1 MSVLDDAIDIYRNI
15 AGKEKANLVIEELS
29 CLRSDKREFYDAIDA
44 YKIELAYLRTR
55 IAELEAAENSAR
67 VILLCVANGLV
78 GILENEGMD
87 TQKFI
92 SNRDA
97 SIKWLVTYPEEQ
109 K

>member
-1 MSVLDDAIDIYRNI
+1 MSVLDELVNGINWSGWVFIFNNNTHIKNTFKTENGDILEE
-15 AGKEKANLVIEELS
+15 ATEELAQ
-29 CLRSDKREFYDAIDA
+29 LRI
-44 YKIELAYLRTR
+44 R

>member
-1 MSVLDDAIDIYRNI
+1 MSALDDYLERVDYEI
-15 AGKEKANLVIEELS
+15 LS
-29 CLRSDKREFYDAIDA
+29 QALKDLAALRH
-44 YKIELAYLRTR
+44 R
-55 IAELEAAENSAR
+55 IAELEVAENSAR